1 MYYNQKFTIFALAF
15 TISFLMKKLIWII
28 LLFLCYSSFGQA
40 NLNGLWSGK
49 ITQEEGGFAPD
60 YTFEIYIT
68 QDGNKIKGRSY
79 VYVDEIYASFDIL
92 GEVNNEIYLSLRDNE
107 ILDNKVNDGM
117 EWCLKKYQL
126 VFKIKKGISSLE
138 GFWQGK
144 TSFSN
149 CIPGKVF
156 LKKQAPRA

>member
-1 MYYNQKFTIFALAF
+1 
-15 TISFLMKKLIWII
+15 MKKIIWII
-28 LLFLCYSSFGQA
+28 FLFASYSSIGQD
-40 NLNGLWSGK
+40 NLTGLWLGK

-68 QDGNKIKGRSY
+68 QKGNKIKGRSY
-79 VYVDEIYASFDIL
+79 VFVDEIYASFDIS
-92 GEVNNEIYLSLRDNE
+92 GEVNNEIYLDLKDSD
-107 ILDNKVNDGM
+107 ILENKVNDGM

-126 VFKIKKGISSLE
+126 VFKMKNGTPSLE

-144 TSFSN
+144 TSFST

-156 LKKQAPRA
+156 LKKQVPRA

>member
-1 MYYNQKFTIFALAF
+1 
-15 TISFLMKKLIWII
+15 MKKLIWII
-28 LLFLCYSSFGQA
+28 LLFLCYSSSGQG

-92 GEVNNEIYLSLRDNE
+92 GEVNNEIYLIYS
-107 ILDNKVNDGM
+107 ILKV
-117 EWCLKKYQL
+117 
-126 VFKIKKGISSLE
+126 IK
-138 GFWQGK
+138 
-144 TSFSN
+144 
-149 CIPGKVF
+149 
-156 LKKQAPRA
+156 

>member
-1 MYYNQKFTIFALAF
+1 
-15 TISFLMKKLIWII
+15 MKKIIWIVF
-28 LLFLCYSSFGQA
+28 LFFSFSSFGQD
-40 NLNGLWSGK
+40 NLTGLWLGK

-68 QDGNKIKGRSY
+68 QKGNKIKGRSY
-79 VYVDEIYASFDIL
+79 VYVDEIYASFDIS
-92 GEVNNEIYLSLRDNE
+92 GEINNEIYLELKDSD
-107 ILDNKVNDGM
+107 ILENKVNDGM

-126 VFKIKKGISSLE
+126 VFKMKNGTPNLE

-144 TSFSN
+144 TSFST

-156 LKKQAPRA
+156 LKKQVPRA